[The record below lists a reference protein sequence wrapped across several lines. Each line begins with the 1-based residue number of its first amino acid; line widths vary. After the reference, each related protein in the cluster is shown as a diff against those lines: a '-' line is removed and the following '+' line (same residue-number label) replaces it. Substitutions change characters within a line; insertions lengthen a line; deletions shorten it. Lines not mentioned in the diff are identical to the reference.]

1 MAAIAKSSG
10 TAGTAK
16 KAGAKK
22 TGSTSTTAAKAKP
35 ISSATVKTA
44 PTTASTPTPTKSRS
58 ARKAES
64 NSDQRRYYIEVAA
77 YYIAERRGF
86 MGGHEEEDWTTAE
99 VEIDQM
105 LADGKL
111 NMR

>member
-1 MAAIAKSSG
+1 MAGMTKSSG
-10 TAGTAK
+10 TASTAK
-16 KAGAKK
+16 KAGAKTVSTTTAK
-22 TGSTSTTAAKAKP
+22 TKPVSRAAVKKTSTTAP
-35 ISSATVKTA
+35 
-44 PTTASTPTPTKSRS
+44 TPTPTKRPS
-58 ARKAES
+58 AKKAAD

-86 MGGHEEEDWTTAE
+86 MGGHEAEDWTAAE
-99 VEIDQM
+99 NEIDQM

>member
-1 MAAIAKSSG
+1 MAVKAKNSG

-22 TGSTSTTAAKAKP
+22 AGSTSSSATKAKP
-35 ISSATVKTA
+35 ISRAPVKKA
-44 PTTASTPTPTKSRS
+44 PTTASTPTPTKRPST
-58 ARKAES
+58 RKAEA
-64 NSDQRRYYIEVAA
+64 NPEQRRYYIEVAA

-86 MGGHEEEDWTTAE
+86 MGGHEAEDWTAAE
-99 VEIDQM
+99 GEIDEM
-105 LADGKL
+105 LAAGKL